1 MLSSAIIGIRHR
13 LPHSPLYMVEQQ
25 RQFRLAVRRPHAA
38 QVGEV
43 FGIQRNDVIEP
54 AEIVGGHLSRS
65 QMRDIDAISR
75 RHGRGAA
82 IRRMADVP
90 YARPGGI
97 DIDIQPKTPPFPP
110 ERPPLDGGATKVAET
125 SITNDLHQNH
135 DTPYASH
142 PP

>member
-1 MLSSAIIGIRHR
+1 MLFSAIIGIRHR

-65 QMRDIDAISR
+65 QMRDIDARSEEHTSELQSLMRIS
-75 RHGRGAA
+75 
-82 IRRMADVP
+82 
-90 YARPGGI
+90 YAVFCL
-97 DIDIQPKTPPFPP
+97 K
-110 ERPPLDGGATKVAET
+110 KK
-125 SITNDLHQNH
+125 ITNHKK
-135 DTPYASH
+135 TY
-142 PP
+142 